1 MIFPVPQNRPGVKT
15 ISQNKGDTS
24 MYVSMY
30 LCMLVCINVYTHRY
44 IYIHTVHVCMYVL
57 YIQVC
62 CTDRGWSF
70 GSHAAGGSS
79 VRIVGTVSCI
89 NPVRVET
96 PTATAR
102 APAVDMCEPCKQ
114 EHGKVFNHPKARGRP
129 IIQN

>member
-1 MIFPVPQNRPGVKT
+1 MYVL
-15 ISQNKGDTS
+15 
-24 MYVSMY
+24 YVSM
-30 LCMLVCINVYTHRY
+30 CIHIN

-62 CTDRGWSF
+62 CTDGGWSF

-79 VRIVGTVSCI
+79 VRIVGTVSYI

-96 PTATAR
+96 PTAPAR
-102 APAVDMCEPCKQ
+102 APAVAMCEPSSKSTA
-114 EHGKVFNHPKARGRP
+114 KFFNHPKARGRP